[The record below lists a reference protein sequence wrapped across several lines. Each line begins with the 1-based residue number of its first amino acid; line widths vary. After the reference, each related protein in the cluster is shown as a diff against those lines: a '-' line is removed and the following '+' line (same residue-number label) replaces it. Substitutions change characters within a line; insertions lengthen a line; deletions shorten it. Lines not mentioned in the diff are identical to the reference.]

1 MPIEIVHNT
10 FVVAFGLIVIA
21 CLYLVLFPVSRLPD
35 GRLKFTGGPVDLSV
49 QRRRYVVCMVI
60 GILIVVSLLPIC
72 HASRDRAFASMFN
85 NPREWVSQEL
95 PAEKSYASFVW
106 RFQELD
112 AVVVSWPDCH
122 IDDQR
127 LVRLDHELTESGNP
141 QRFELCEQFFARV
154 VTGYDAVRELM
165 APPLALTSE
174 DAARRLEGCLVGPD
188 GRTSCAV
195 VYLRQTGE
203 NHRAEA
209 VNLLRNI
216 VQDVCQV
223 PPEDVVLAG
232 GPVDG
237 MTIDRNS
244 VASADRYAI
253 PSNIL
258 VFLLCRFCL
267 RSWRLTGVIFGI
279 ALFGQLLAVA
289 LIAWCGANMNAI
301 LIVVPPLTLV
311 LTVSAGVHLVNYY
324 HDEVRLHGQVGAAG
338 RAVRIGALPCMVA
351 TATTVVGLLSLL
363 ASDSPAIVLFALFS
377 SICILA
383 TISLLFM
390 ILPGAME
397 IWPVPARSE
406 GPGGRIAPLSGRL
419 AERMTRF
426 VCMYK
431 RSLLVGCLTV
441 MVIGLYGLATL
452 RTSVNVRAM
461 FPEKSQILRNY
472 HWLEKNIGPT
482 VPIEVVLQI
491 NRDEQIE
498 PLAQLRLVR
507 DVHNCIA
514 GMDGVGGVFSAATF
528 SPDLTGSSGE
538 FAGDNGFSI
547 WDLSVLRNRMVEMS
561 RMRETRHA
569 RFWRITARVPALGN
583 VDYGEVLDRLANHV
597 DPILDQAS
605 THFPAR
611 SVSVVYTGPMPVTYA
626 AQQTLL
632 SDLIKSFATALVL
645 ITIVMMIYLRSIIAG
660 LVVMIPNLFPTV
672 LLFGFT
678 SVCGIAVDIGSVMT
692 ASVALGIA
700 VDDTLHFLTWYRREH
715 ATGRDAADAV
725 RKAYDH
731 CGWAMLQSTLICGCG
746 MLVYTMSS
754 FIPAQRFALMMI
766 ALLAMALAGDLFLL
780 PAMLLGPFGKWLRPT
795 VNEVVEDSP
804 LWGVTHAPQPGLE
817 PIKSL

>member
-1 MPIEIVHNT
+1 MPIEIVQNM
-10 FVVAFGLIVIA
+10 FMIAFGLVAIA
-21 CLYLVLFPVSRLPD
+21 CLYLVLFPVSRSPGD
-35 GRLKFTGGPVDLSV
+35 RLKLNGGPVDPSV

-95 PAEKSYASFVW
+95 PAEKHYASFVW

-127 LVRLDHELTESGNP
+127 LPRLSHELTESADP
-141 QRFELCEQFFARV
+141 QRFELCQQFFARV
-154 VTGYDAVRELM
+154 VTGYDTVRELM
-165 APPLALTSE
+165 APPLTLTCE
-174 DAARRLEGCLVGPD
+174 EAVRRLNGSLVGPD

-195 VYLRQTGE
+195 VYLCQTGGDR
-203 NHRAEA
+203 RAEA
-209 VNLLRNI
+209 IDLLQRI
-216 VQDVCQV
+216 VQDVCQL

-253 PSNIL
+253 PSNII
-258 VFLLCRFCL
+258 VFLLCLFCL
-267 RSWRLTGVIFGI
+267 RSWRLTGVVFGI

-289 LIAWCGANMNAI
+289 LIAWCGSNMNAI

-324 HDEVRLHGQVGAAG
+324 HDEVRLHGQAGAAG
-338 RAVRIGALPCMVA
+338 RAIRIGALPCVIA

-363 ASDSPAIVLFALFS
+363 ASDSPAIALFAVFS
-377 SICILA
+377 SICILT
-383 TISLLFM
+383 TISLLFL

-397 IWPVPARSE
+397 IWPVSPRRGGAGVWMTHLSE
-406 GPGGRIAPLSGRL
+406 RL
-419 AERMTRF
+419 TERVTRLI
-426 VCMYK
+426 CRYK
-431 RSLLVGCLTV
+431 HSLLVGCLVV
-441 MVIGLYGLATL
+441 MVLGLYGLATL
-452 RTSVNVRAM
+452 KTSVNVRVM
-461 FPEKSQILRNY
+461 FPEKSQILQNY
-472 HWLEKNIGPT
+472 RWLEENLGPT

-491 NRDEQIE
+491 NRDERIE
-498 PLAQLRLVR
+498 PLTRLHLVR
-507 DVHNCIA
+507 DVHQCIA
-514 GMDGVGGVFSAATF
+514 GMDRVGGVFSAATF
-528 SPDLTGSSGE
+528 FPDVAGGSGE
-538 FAGDNGFSI
+538 SEEDLGLSI
-547 WDLSVLRNRMVEMS
+547 WDLSRLRNRMIAMS

-569 RFWRITARVPALGN
+569 QFWRISARVPALGN
-583 VDYGEVLDRLANHV
+583 IDYGEFLDRLANHI
-597 DPILDQAS
+597 DPILDEAS
-605 THFPAR
+605 AHLPAR
-611 SVSVVYTGPMPVTYA
+611 SISVVYTGSMPVTYA
-626 AQQTLL
+626 AQQALL
-632 SDLIKSFATALVL
+632 HDLIKSFATALVL
-645 ITIVMMIYLRSIIAG
+645 IMIVMMVYLRSFVAG

-678 SVCGIAVDIGSVMT
+678 SLCGIAVDIGSVMT

-700 VDDTLHFLTWYRREH
+700 VDDTLHFLTWYRREY
-715 ATGRDAADAV
+715 AVGRDAGDAV

-731 CGWAMLQSTLICGCG
+731 CGWAMLQSTLICGFG

-766 ALLAMALAGDLFLL
+766 ALLAAALAGDLLLL
-780 PAMLLGPFGKWLRPT
+780 PAILLGPFGKWLRPT
-795 VNEVVEDSP
+795 VNEVVDGRSF
-804 LWGVTHAPQPGLE
+804 WGAGHAPQPDFE
-817 PIKSL
+817 AIKSL